1 MAREYPG
8 KDHLDIVREM
18 CQFTAAEIQCQ
29 PEVRQGFKKSV
40 YENGVLVTE
49 PTEQGLNELDVCHPC
64 YRVKRVHKK
73 LSELQKT
80 DLFLDIL
87 HNEAQGLI
95 KYSIVIQDKN
105 DEEVKAN

>member
-40 YENGVLVTE
+40 YENGVLFRAVIETRSMVGTTAESGFTE
-49 PTEQGLNELDVCHPC
+49 SIDDFLHDVLMGNLE
-64 YRVKRVHKK
+64 RSK
-73 LSELQKT
+73 
-80 DLFLDIL
+80 
-87 HNEAQGLI
+87 
-95 KYSIVIQDKN
+95 
-105 DEEVKAN
+105 